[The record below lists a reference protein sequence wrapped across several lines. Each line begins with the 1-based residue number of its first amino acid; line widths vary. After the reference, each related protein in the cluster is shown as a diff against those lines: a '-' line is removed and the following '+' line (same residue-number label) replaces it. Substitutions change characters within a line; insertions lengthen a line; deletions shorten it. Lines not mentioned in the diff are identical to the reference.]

1 MVEEMACSE
10 LVEVVTDY
18 LDRAL
23 PAEELTRVRDHRAA
37 FTHGPQVTASVLML
51 ARAVFTALL
60 LRCTDPSEL
69 DDPRELRIVDDAVA
83 LA

>member
-1 MVEEMACSE
+1 
-10 LVEVVTDY
+10 
-18 LDRAL
+18 
-23 PAEELTRVRDHRAA
+23 
-37 FTHGPQVTASVLML
+37 
-51 ARAVFTALL
+51 VFTALL